1 MIELLEEL
9 LIEKKLI
16 ADPGRATF
24 DLIFTTGSCLLFNV
38 FINNEQF
45 YHFKVT
51 EIDDLYPE
59 YQLYQEA
66 RKLFGDYTPNIIGF
80 LRKNGWDIVL
90 TEGVHHRVLSP
101 SRLTED
107 KSNLTQQIIDFLEL
121 MTTEGAPHNSQTAHN
136 AFIHELHDHFSS
148 TQFAHVIEPW
158 LNNSVIG
165 SLPHI
170 RQHGDFAVNNVAE
183 SGSKLIIFDWED
195 FGKITLP
202 GFDLCILLASV
213 LRYND
218 REILEFI
225 CHPKSTHPTLARLLD
240 RSEEVAGIA
249 SPLFKKLIPLYL
261 TIFLYLKKDY
271 GTSIQKNVGDL
282 ISSLDSMEEDAMPGQ
297 YRDLS
302 VDSDDLTG

>member
-1 MIELLEEL
+1 MIELIEEL
-9 LIEKKLI
+9 LVENKLI
-16 ADPGRATF
+16 DNPGKAAF
-24 DLIFTTGSCLLFNV
+24 DIIFTTGSCLLLNA
-38 FINNEQF
+38 FINNDQF

-66 RKLFGDYTPNIIGF
+66 RELFGDYTPNIIGF

-101 SRLTED
+101 ARLIED
-107 KSNLTQQIIDFLEL
+107 KSNLTQQIINFLKL
-121 MTTEGAPHNSQTAHN
+121 MTAKGGPPASKNRHND
-136 AFIHELHDHFSS
+136 FIQELYDHFSS

-158 LNNSVIG
+158 LNNSKIE

-170 RQHGDFAVNNVAE
+170 RQHGDFAVNNIAE

-195 FGKITLP
+195 FGKVALP

-213 LRYND
+213 LRYDD
-218 REILEFI
+218 REILAFI
-225 CHPKSTHPTLARLLD
+225 RDPKPKHSTLSNLLD
-240 RSEEVAGIA
+240 LSKEVAGIA
-249 SPLFKKLIPLYL
+249 PSLFKELIPLYL

-282 ISSLDSMEEDAMPGQ
+282 ISLLDNIREDAMPGQ
-297 YRDLS
+297 YSALP
-302 VDSDDLTG
+302 